1 MYYVMSDI
9 HGCYREYRKALK
21 MIHFGE
27 EDTLY
32 VLGDVVDR
40 GPEPIRVLQDMMLRR
55 NVFPIIGNHEYMAL
69 MVLKKFAAE
78 ITEANTENYLS
89 ADDITSY
96 MNWSLNGGQTTV
108 EEFRKLSS
116 DERQDIMDYLEE
128 FTLYEEVQTGGKNYV
143 LVHGSFEPFVPGK
156 PLDAYDLSEVIFK
169 SPDYNKVYF
178 GDCYLVTG
186 HRPTLWLE
194 GAQRGRIFEKNHHIA
209 VDCGCVFGGRLGV
222 YCLDNGKTWYVE
234 REEYEV

>member
-9 HGCYREYRKALK
+9 HGCYKEYRKVLE
-21 MIHFGE
+21 MIHFSE

-40 GPEPIRVLQDMMLRR
+40 GPEPIKVLLDMMLRP

-69 MVLKKFAAE
+69 MVLRKFSVE

-96 MNWSLNGGQTTV
+96 MNWSLNGGQTTM
-108 EEFRKLSS
+108 EQFRNLSP
-116 DERQDIMDYLEE
+116 DEQQDIMEYLEE
-128 FTLYEEVQTGGKNYV
+128 FTLYEEVQAGGRNYV
-143 LVHGSFEPFVPGK
+143 LVHGGFEPFVSGK
-156 PLDAYDLSEVIFK
+156 PLDDYDLSEIIFK

-178 GDCYLVTG
+178 DDCYLVTG
-186 HRPTLWLE
+186 HRPTLWLK
-194 GAQRGRIFEKNHHIA
+194 GAQRGRIFEKNNHIA

-234 REEYEV
+234 REG

>member
-21 MIHFGE
+21 MIHFSE

-69 MVLKKFAAE
+69 MVLKKFAVE

-96 MNWSLNGGQTTV
+96 MELVFKRGPDNCGRIS
-108 EEFRKLSS
+108 ELSS
-116 DERQDIMDYLEE
+116 E
-128 FTLYEEVQTGGKNYV
+128 
-143 LVHGSFEPFVPGK
+143 
-156 PLDAYDLSEVIFK
+156 
-169 SPDYNKVYF
+169 
-178 GDCYLVTG
+178 
-186 HRPTLWLE
+186 
-194 GAQRGRIFEKNHHIA
+194 
-209 VDCGCVFGGRLGV
+209 
-222 YCLDNGKTWYVE
+222 
-234 REEYEV
+234 

>member
-9 HGCYREYRKALK
+9 HGCYKEYRKVLE
-21 MIHFGE
+21 MIHFSE

-40 GPEPIRVLQDMMLRR
+40 GPEPIKVLLDMMLRP

-69 MVLKKFAAE
+69 MVLRKFSVE

-96 MNWSLNGGQTTV
+96 MNWSLNGGQTTM
-108 EEFRKLSS
+108 EQFRNLSP
-116 DERQDIMDYLEE
+116 DEQQDIMEYLEE
-128 FTLYEEVQTGGKNYV
+128 FTLYEEVQAGGRNYV
-143 LVHGSFEPFVPGK
+143 LVHGGFEPFVSGK
-156 PLDAYDLSEVIFK
+156 PLDDYDLSEIIFK

-178 GDCYLVTG
+178 DDCYLVTG
-186 HRPTLWLE
+186 HRPTLWLK
-194 GAQRGRIFEKNHHIA
+194 GAQRGRIFEKNNHIA

-222 YCLDNGKTWYVE
+222 CCLDNGKTWYVE
-234 REEYEV
+234 REG

>member
-9 HGCYREYRKALK
+9 HGCYKEYRKALE
-21 MIHFGE
+21 MIRFSE

-40 GPEPIRVLQDMMLRR
+40 GPEPIKVLQDMMLRP

-69 MVLKKFAAE
+69 MVLKKFAVE
-78 ITEANTENYLS
+78 ITEENTENYLS

-108 EEFRKLSS
+108 EQFRKLSS
-116 DERQDIMDYLEE
+116 DEQQDIMDYLEE
-128 FTLYEEVQTGGKNYV
+128 FILYEEVQAGGRNYV
-143 LVHGSFEPFVPGK
+143 LVHGGFEPFVSGK
-156 PLDAYDLSEVIFK
+156 PLDDYDLSEIIFK

-178 GDCYLVTG
+178 DDCYLVTG
-186 HRPTLWLE
+186 HRPTLWLK
-194 GAQRGRIFEKNHHIA
+194 GAQRGRIFEKNNHIA

-234 REEYEV
+234 REG